1 MDETSRMR
9 YFLAQCCQICIPLLP
24 DLMLTFVATLYLYP
38 FSCQTPTPTSP
49 TIPSSTLL
57 YSLSVMGTP
66 QYHYSSL
73 PGQGWFRLLIIEPA
87 EASQGISC
95 RLEHHEIDSCTS
107 YEAISY
113 TWGDEKSTES
123 MLVNGKRFH
132 LRPNLFSAFQVM
144 RSAKTP
150 RTIWVD
156 AICINQDDISERND
170 QVRQMNDIYSNADV
184 VNVWLGESTES
195 SDIGIDFLQ
204 KFHTLV
210 YQNRKGRMP
219 VVGSTLERPE
229 EIGMRRSVYPHSFES
244 YSEIYGPILAHD
256 SLISSLDHAVALL
269 SRLWWK
275 RMWTLQESV
284 LCPRVICWCGTET
297 FPIHY
302 LYDLS
307 YFIYFSVNFN
317 CWKGSPI
324 DPEVSLRAVWRAAD
338 LSQRLMTRTGIRV
351 ALALDSTWNRA
362 ASDPK
367 DKVIGLLGLVGRRP
381 DLEPDYSWPVE
392 KVYRVAMRAALV
404 EDGDLDCLGL
414 ISEDRKSRN
423 EKLNSWV
430 PDFDAHNEPFSDYIT
445 SLTKP
450 IFSPRPYDASLRG
463 SISPSIS
470 TENDDSIL
478 VLKGLAVDSVQK
490 VGEKA
495 PGWKDQDHSK
505 WADTMR
511 SVLDRWRSLLPA
523 TRYYRTGEEY
533 YQSFWRTVLV
543 DLKQGEHPKPS
554 SAIGPQR
561 LDDLDKQELIRL
573 DTSEGLENLLNT
585 WAACVQIEYR
595 QLRLIEQF
603 SRRFFVTTTGYIGLG
618 PSELESDDA
627 ICILL
632 GGGVAYALRKNGA
645 TWRYIGEW

>member
-1 MDETSRMR
+1 MD
-9 YFLAQCCQICIPLLP
+9 
-24 DLMLTFVATLYLYP
+24 
-38 FSCQTPTPTSP
+38 TPQD
-49 TIPSSTLL
+49 
-57 YSLSVMGTP
+57 
-66 QYHYSSL
+66 QYHYMPL
-73 PGQGWFRLLIIEPA
+73 PRQGWFRLLTIEPA
-87 EASQGISC
+87 EASQVISC
-95 RLEHHEIDSCTS
+95 RLDHYEIDSSAS

-113 TWGDEKSTES
+113 TWGDEKSTKS
-123 MLVNGKRFH
+123 MLVNGKPFH
-132 LRPNLFSAFQVM
+132 LRPNLFSAFQAM
-144 RSAKTP
+144 RNANTP

-156 AICINQDDISERND
+156 AICINQGDISERNN
-170 QVRQMNDIYSNADV
+170 QVRQMNDIYSKAEV

-195 SDIGIDFLQ
+195 SDIGIDFLK
-204 KFHTLV
+204 KFHSLMF
-210 YQNRKGRMP
+210 QDRKERMP
-219 VVGSTLERPE
+219 IVGSTLEP
-229 EIGMRRSVYPHSFES
+229 GAKSSAYPRSIES
-244 YSEIYGPILAHD
+244 YSEVYEPILSHD
-256 SLISSLDHAVALL
+256 CLVSGLDHAVALL

-284 LCPRVICWCGTET
+284 LCPRVLCWCGTET

-317 CWKGSPI
+317 CWKGSAI

-338 LSQRLMTRTGIRV
+338 LSQRLKTRRGIRV

-404 EDGDLDCLGL
+404 EDGNLDCLGL
-414 ISEDRKSRN
+414 ISEDRQSRN

-430 PDFDAHNEPFSDYIT
+430 PDFGAHNEPFSDYIT

-450 IFSPRPYDASLRG
+450 IFSPRPYDASLRDNF
-463 SISPSIS
+463 SPSIR
-470 TENDDSIL
+470 TENDDSTL
-478 VLKGLAVDSVQK
+478 VLKGLVVDSVQK

-495 PGWKDQDHSK
+495 PGWKGQDSSK

-511 SVLDRWRSLLPA
+511 SVLGRWRSLLPGA
-523 TRYYRTGEEY
+523 GYYPTGEEY
-533 YQSFWRTVLV
+533 HQSFWRTVLV
-543 DLKQGEHPKPS
+543 DLKQGEHPNPS

-561 LDDLDKQELIRL
+561 LDDLEKQELIRL

-585 WAACVQIEYR
+585 WAACIQIEYR

-603 SRRFFVTTTGYIGLG
+603 NRRFFITATGYFGLG
-618 PSELESDDA
+618 PTELEPDDA

-632 GGGVAYALRKNGA
+632 GGGVAYALRENGDS
-645 TWRYIGEW
+645 WRYIGECYVHGIMDGEIIQAMTVKSFREFRIV